1 MAKTMYYT
9 KTCEHCGKQFTAQKS
24 CTRFCSKYCA
34 DAANKERLRK
44 WTQGINQASDD
55 ERTRIRA
62 PEIMGP
68 KAMADY
74 FSISPRTVYRYLESG
89 LVKALQLPGKTLI
102 RKSDID
108 HLFDEAE
115 PYKKRERSIPEKKAG
130 LSSSP
135 GIIQEEKGYTTVKE
149 SAEKYDL
156 SPAYVDKLFNKSG
169 ITVVFHRGKK
179 YYPVSEVNSL
189 FRKREADSHPE
200 IKEWYTCKEIEEKYC
215 LTQGTVRDIVSTRQI
230 PKKNVH
236 GIAYYSKVHFDI
248 ARGQAS
254 EQTLYYTVKEAM
266 AKFHQTRDQ
275 VYNVLRYNNIQRIL
289 EGRIVKFRKADYDD
303 CMKFTFKD

>member
-1 MAKTMYYT
+1 MYYT
-9 KTCEHCGKQFTAQKS
+9 KKCEWCGKEFSARKS
-24 CTRFCSKYCA
+24 NTRYCSKQCA
-34 DAANKERLRK
+34 DHANKQRLRD
-44 WTQGINQASDD
+44 WTKGIVQGHHDD
-55 ERTRIRA
+55 EIKASFGCVLSLKELSEFLCVSKTTAFRYVSEGLIPSLVVRGRIKVLKANVEKVFNDA
-62 PEIMGP
+62 P
-68 KAMADY
+68 
-74 FSISPRTVYRYLESG
+74 
-89 LVKALQLPGKTLI
+89 
-102 RKSDID
+102 
-108 HLFDEAE
+108 
-115 PYKKRERSIPEKKAG
+115 PYKKQERYCPEKKAG